1 MLISAIIVF
10 NNIDGK
16 LELINECEKCLNWAT
31 KINNYLI
38 VIFMPLPS
46 TSIKRPV
53 TVAMFYIAVALL
65 GIYAFSKMGVDLLP
79 DINIPHLL
87 VQTTYPNASP
97 EEIEKLITEPLE
109 STARTVNGLK
119 NITSVSKE
127 GISIISL
134 DFVWGTDMNFALLS
148 LREKLDNARFILPRE
163 ASRPTIIR
171 VDPSASP
178 IMTLVISYKNASNN
192 TFVKQTSS
200 EDEIKELINLREAAR
215 VIFKRRLEQIDGV
228 AQAIITGGLDREI
241 LIEVDLQKLLAY
253 NITFTEIS
261 SALKS
266 ANVSLPAGSI
276 MKGLFRYSL
285 RTVGEFR
292 SIEDIGKTIIKHYQ
306 NGSVLFLKDVA
317 NLKESFKE
325 REGFTRYNGSE
336 AVGILVHKEPDA
348 NTVEVA
354 NNIREALASMK
365 MEYPSYNIEIFSD
378 YSKFIIAAIENV
390 KQEIYFG
397 GILAFIVLF
406 FFLKSI
412 RNILIIGI
420 TIPASLL
427 LTVLLMYLFN
437 IKFNIISLGGMAV
450 GVGMLLDNSI
460 IVIENVTRYRE
471 QGFYIQQATL
481 HGSNEVSMPIVAST
495 LTTIAVFLPLIFI
508 RGIAGE
514 LFKDQSYAIVL
525 SLASSILVALTLI
538 PMLAS
543 REKLKL
549 FTLKSSGFSEEYLYI
564 NKPLTENI
572 FVKVLFWLK
581 LPFILVVK
589 SLLHFA
595 IYPLRVINK
604 PLKKVLQSFL
614 ERIDL
619 LMDKLV
625 EKYDA
630 LLLWSLNNRNIVL
643 LMLALLISIAVF
655 VFLNIKKEF
664 VPESVDDEL
673 NIEITYPGGT
683 SLEGNSYL
691 TSEIENI
698 LLQLNNVNA
707 IISNIGRVNEFDLLN
722 REQNSINKASLLVK
736 LNSAENFHQIRD
748 KIASFLK
755 ENKRIEY
762 AFKPLQTAY
771 NQVINPSKNDIAIL
785 IKNNDIDEAFNRG
798 TAILND
804 IKNSNVKG
812 LYDIRL
818 GVEKSEPEYRISINR
833 DKVSSYGINLAD
845 AANQIV
851 SIVKG
856 IEATTFQ
863 DFDKRIIIRLKAL
876 ENQRNDLRKILES
889 EIIVGNIK
897 VKVKELVD
905 YKLEQSYNEIWRDNQ
920 SRTIYLYGRVTDA
933 SIEKVISSLKNIIN
947 SGTLNPGEIITISG
961 VNEEI
966 SDSFSALYIALF
978 ISVLLMYMVLA
989 AEFESF
995 LFPFIIILSIPMGLI
1010 GSILLLYVFG
1020 ESINIISVMGL
1031 IILVGIA
1038 DNDAVVKVEFIL
1050 RKRNEGLPL
1059 REAIIQAGRDRFRPI
1074 VMNSFTVI
1082 FALIPMI
1089 IGIGAATQLR
1099 VSLAIALAGGLL
1111 SATFLTLIIIPVLY
1125 SYLERF
1131 SKKKFKDNP
1140 TSIG

>member
-276 MKGLFRYSL
+276 IKGLFRYSL

-365 MEYPSYNIEIFSD
+365 MEYPSYNIEIISD

>member
-1 MLISAIIVF
+1 
-10 NNIDGK
+10 
-16 LELINECEKCLNWAT
+16 
-31 KINNYLI
+31 
-38 VIFMPLPS
+38 MPLPS

-53 TVAMFYIAVALL
+53 TVTMFYIAVALL

-109 STARTVNGLK
+109 STAGTVNGVK
-119 NITSVSKE
+119 NITSISKE
-127 GISIISL
+127 GISVISL

-163 ASRPTIIR
+163 ASRPSIIR
-171 VDPSASP
+171 IDPSASP
-178 IMTLVISYKNASNN
+178 IMTLVISYKNAFN
-192 TFVKQTSS
+192 TKYIKQTSS
-200 EDEIKELINLREAAR
+200 EDKIKELINLREAAR

-276 MKGLFRYSL
+276 MKGLFQYSL

-292 SIEDIGKTIIKHYQ
+292 NIEDIGKTIIKHYQ
-306 NGSVLFLKDVA
+306 NGSVLLLKDVA

-325 REGFTRYNGSE
+325 REGLTRYNGSE

-354 NNIREALASMK
+354 NNIRNALVTMK
-365 MEYPSYNIEIFSD
+365 DEYPSYDVEIFSD
-378 YSKFIIAAIENV
+378 YSKFIINAIENV

-437 IKFNIISLGGMAV
+437 IKFNIISLGGMAI
-450 GVGMLLDNSI
+450 GVGMLLDNAI
-460 IVIENVTRYRE
+460 IVIENVSRYRE
-471 QGFYIQQATL
+471 QGFSVRQAAL
-481 HGSNEVSMPIVAST
+481 FGSNEVSMPIVAST

-525 SLASSILVALTLI
+525 SLTSSILVALTLI

-543 REKLKL
+543 REKYKL
-549 FTLKSSGFSEEYLYI
+549 FTIQFSGFSGEYIYI
-564 NKPLTENI
+564 NKPTTEKI
-572 FVKVLFWLK
+572 LAKFFFWLK
-581 LPFILVVK
+581 LPFVFILK
-589 SLLHFA
+589 SL
-595 IYPLRVINK
+595 IYLVTYIFKIIIK
-604 PLKKVLQSFL
+604 PFNKVLHSFS

-630 LLLWSLNNRNIVL
+630 LLLWSLNNRKRVL
-643 LMLALLISIAVF
+643 LILVLLVLIAVF
-655 VFLNIKKEF
+655 VFINIKKEF
-664 VPESVDDEL
+664 VPESIDDEL
-673 NIEITYPGGT
+673 NIEISYPSGT

-691 TSEIENI
+691 TSEIEKNI
-698 LLQLNNVNA
+698 LRLNCVKA

-736 LNSAENFHQIRD
+736 LNSTENFYQIRN
-748 KIASFLK
+748 KIASFLE
-755 ENKRIEY
+755 ENKSIKY

-785 IKNNDIDEAFNRG
+785 IKNNDIDEAFNKG
-798 TAILND
+798 AAILNK

-818 GVEKSEPEYRISINR
+818 GIEKSQPEYRISINR
-833 DKVSSYGINLAD
+833 DKVASYGINLAD

-863 DFDKRIIIRLKAL
+863 DFDKRITIRLKAL
-876 ENQRNDLRKILES
+876 EDQRNDLRKILES
-889 EIIVGNIK
+889 EIIAGDIK

-920 SRTIYLYGRVTDA
+920 SRTIYLYGRVTDL
-933 SIEKVISSLKNIIN
+933 SIDKVITSLKNILN
-947 SGTLNPGEIITISG
+947 SVTLKPGEIITISG

-989 AEFESF
+989 TEFESF
-995 LFPFIIILSIPMGLI
+995 LFPFIVILSIPMGLI

-1020 ESINIISVMGL
+1020 ESINIISIMGL

-1050 RKRNEGLPL
+1050 RKRKEGLPL
-1059 REAIIQAGRDRFRPI
+1059 REAIIKAGRDRFRPI

-1131 SKKKFKDNP
+1131 SKKKFKDN
-1140 TSIG
+1140 TRLISQ